1 MAEIIWEGNQ
11 DWEKDFP
18 DGKAPENAEKLMRPD
33 DILKAS
39 LPYGILPMIVCFA
52 CVFYKKSLSDGFLFD
67 LRFMPLGFVIG
78 FLLIPIHE
86 ILHAVCYPSNAKV
99 YIGVCLKKCAA
110 YAISFYPISKSR
122 YIVMSLAPML
132 LGVIPLIIFMI
143 CPLQWKALLTIC
155 VVPAFMGM
163 ISPSPDY
170 MDVISVMKQVPN
182 GAKIQASNEGL
193 YWFK

>member
-1 MAEIIWEGNQ
+1 MAKIIWEGNQ

-18 DGKAPENAEKLMRPD
+18 DGKVPENAVKLKRPN
-33 DILKAS
+33 DILRAS
-39 LPYGILPMIVCFA
+39 LPYGVIPLLICFA
-52 CVFYKKSLSDGFLFD
+52 CIFYKRNMSDEFIFD

-86 ILHAVCYPSNAKV
+86 FLHAVCYPKNAKV
-99 YIGVCLKKCAA
+99 YIGVCIKKVAA
-110 YAISFYPISKSR
+110 YAISFYPISKSQF
-122 YIVMSLAPML
+122 IAMSLAPML
-132 LGVIPLIIFMI
+132 LGIMPLIVFVV
-143 CPLQWKALLTIC
+143 CPLRWKALLTIC

-170 MDVISVMKQVPN
+170 MDVVSVIKQVPK

>member
-18 DGKAPENAEKLMRPD
+18 DGQVPENAVKLKRPD

-39 LPYGILPMIVCFA
+39 LPYGIFPLIICFV
-52 CVFYKKSLSDGFLFD
+52 CVFIKKNASDAFIFD
-67 LRFMPLGFVIG
+67 LRCMPAGFIIG

-86 ILHAVCYPSNAKV
+86 FLHAVCYPKNAKV
-99 YIGVCLKKCAA
+99 YVGVCLKKVAA
-110 YAISFYPISKSR
+110 YAVSFCAISKRR
-122 YIVMSLAPML
+122 YIAMSLAPMT
-132 LGVIPLIIFMI
+132 LGIIPLIIFI
-143 CPLQWKALLTIC
+143 VCPLHWKAVLTIC

-170 MDVISVMKQVPN
+170 MDVIAVIKQVPK